1 MMDTELQQFIVMDV
15 TPTIVFPKFFSHL
28 QVVGRLMKEVTET
41 SKAVCGPKFR
51 DCFIRARTASCQ
63 LKSRFAG
70 LSMGMGFSKKSYG
83 KCPMGWDGTARIAF
97 PMGFMGQ
104 WLRNYPNKLNYHHQ
118 KQLKSR
124 KLKIC

>member
-28 QVVGRLMKEVTET
+28 QVVGRLMKEVTKT

-51 DCFIRARTASCQ
+51 DCFIRARIASCQ

-70 LSMGMGFSKKSYG
+70 LSMGMGLPWKSYG

-97 PMGFMGQ
+97 PMGSMGQ
-104 WLRNYPNKLNYHHQ
+104 WLRNYPN
-118 KQLKSR
+118 
-124 KLKIC
+124 